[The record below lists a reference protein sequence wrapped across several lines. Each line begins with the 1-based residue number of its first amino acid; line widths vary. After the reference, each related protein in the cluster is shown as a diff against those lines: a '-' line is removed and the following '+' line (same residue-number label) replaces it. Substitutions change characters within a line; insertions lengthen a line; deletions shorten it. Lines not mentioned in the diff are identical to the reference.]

1 MNEQEYYDS
10 KKYSCVNCGKLTLET
25 MKNNG
30 YCEECMTYLLDG
42 LTLERISLRID
53 EE

>member
-1 MNEQEYYDS
+1 MNEQDYYNN

-25 MKNNG
+25 TKNNG
-30 YCEECMTYLLDG
+30 YCEECMTYLLED
-42 LTLERISLRID
+42 LTLERISLGSD